1 MAIVRSREEH
11 IIIKGIGKVTKV
23 RHKHH
28 QESVLI
34 LTSQL
39 RQPPAATCLQPVS
52 SGYWKDGCWEFAT
65 RLILLKVIY
74 APVLYNYSCVF
85 KFVWFFLH
93 WVFKLFV
100 HQRAPLSRN
109 YTKHFTQKQLLYFIR
124 ETSLLNFLILKN
136 RVIFIHKNVN
146 ITCKHVQHFHCQ
158 CLHAHVYRTKS
169 INEPLMRTLVLN
181 MSPTHWKTNYSLAS

>member
-1 MAIVRSREEH
+1 MDAHGNLNQTRCEDHQHPTSLNCIWELWKNCIQGTEWQSLGHGKKH
-11 IIIKGIGKVTKV
+11 IIIKGIGKVTKA
-23 RHKHH
+23 RDKHH

-109 YTKHFTQKQLLYFIR
+109 YTKHFY
-124 ETSLLNFLILKN
+124 
-136 RVIFIHKNVN
+136 
-146 ITCKHVQHFHCQ
+146 
-158 CLHAHVYRTKS
+158 TKATFV
-169 INEPLMRTLVLN
+169 TL
-181 MSPTHWKTNYSLAS
+181 